1 MRSIAVLTS
10 PEVPIPAKGL
20 AIIKSLPCETTVCV
34 PDDAIE
40 AMERAE
46 ACFVWDTDL
55 TGYIESNWRAF
66 AHLEWMHVAVTGVDS
81 FLFPSLVESDVTM
94 TNAAGI
100 YNDSIAEFVSFC
112 VLSQSKRSRLLEAQ
126 QQKHAWSHATSTAVK
141 HSNAVIYGVGS
152 IGRTVG
158 RTLAGLGM
166 NVRGIDPDT
175 NVAEG
180 FECIYRTEEMNE
192 AASWADHFIIC
203 APLTEQTR
211 HSVNS
216 GVFKAMKPTCHLVN
230 VGRGPIVDERSRR
243 ALMCSRKNPYQPTV
257 RYGIWTTSASPLIY
271 PETPEISS
279 LRSSISSRISR
290 ICGSTENPF
299 PSSLIKGKD
308 TRFAPRRN
316 GTDPAFT
323 IRPAISFDS
332 HPPRNRACKAAA
344 RHMPAKQDEPRISQ
358 QKSARTK

>member
-40 AMERAE
+40 AMKRAE

-158 RTLAGLGM
+158 RMLAGLGM
-166 NVRGIDPDT
+166 NVRGIDPYT

-230 VGRGPIVDERSRR
+230 VGRGPIVDERSLIE
-243 ALMCSRKNPYQPTV
+243 AIESGQI
-257 RYGIWTTSASPLIY
+257 GSASLDAFEKEPLPADSPLWDMDNVRITPHISEDAGDFELALIHQFADLADLWLDGKSFPLIVDKREGY
-271 PETPEISS
+271 
-279 LRSSISSRISR
+279 
-290 ICGSTENPF
+290 
-299 PSSLIKGKD
+299 
-308 TRFAPRRN
+308 AV
-316 GTDPAFT
+316 
-323 IRPAISFDS
+323 
-332 HPPRNRACKAAA
+332 RAA
-344 RHMPAKQDEPRISQ
+344 
-358 QKSARTK
+358 